1 MNQNWI
7 VENLNNA
14 FSTWNG
20 KLTELWGLVTTSPQ
34 TFKGGAVWGVM
45 QSLHN
50 ALIGM
55 RVMANCYMDSSA
67 ATWVY
72 FDEIHVLLK
81 DSMSADFLNST
92 WKRFRKYNAYA
103 TGITQ
108 DIQDYLANPIAN
120 ALLSNS
126 EFVIMLRQTKSL
138 DALKSL
144 YGLSN
149 PQLEFLRNASEGHGI
164 IKMGNSVLPFTNLE
178 PKDAAYQIFKGDLH
192 DNTLSNIKWGDNVTH
207 DGQKVLGH
215 PADKAKALTGE
226 AEAKAFASEVAQY
239 LTDPAAGTGTD
250 SITGLAAGYYL
261 IKNTDVGTGEV
272 FTDYILQVVENVTV
286 QPKSGKPTLDK
297 QIKHNDNGE
306 WGVVGDNQIG
316 DTVEFRTI
324 TTVPIVSGYTK
335 YTYVI
340 HDEMSAGLTSN
351 VHSNDDVTIKVN
363 DEDAK
368 KLDKI
373 YYTVTVDPKNANKF
387 TVTVDVLKAI
397 EDGKMAAGDTLYT
410 YYTGILNEN
419 AKVYNDGKQDNKA
432 YLEYSNNPHDNK
444 TTNKTPEKVVY
455 DWTFKMEINKIDG
468 ESNAPLSDAKF
479 VLSKNGSRSLGT
491 IGDDGT
497 PSNTK
502 DLISL
507 IENSDGS
514 YTVAPAGHTGTYVM
528 TAGNITIKGL
538 DDATEYYL
546 YETKA
551 PAGYNRLTDAVKF
564 KITADYDETGKN
576 CTSVTTKVNE
586 DAPQAG
592 LSITVKNNK
601 GAALPS
607 TGGIGTTIFYVIGG
621 VLMAV
626 AAVLLVT
633 KKRMNNK

>member
-1 MNQNWI
+1 MKYMKKLLTLLA
-7 VENLNNA
+7 VLTLALAMAVPA
-14 FSTWNG
+14 FA
-20 KLTELWGLVTTSPQ
+20 E
-34 TFKGGAVWGVM
+34 
-45 QSLHN
+45 
-50 ALIGM
+50 
-55 RVMANCYMDSSA
+55 A
-67 ATWVY
+67 ATTTY
-72 FDEIHVLLK
+72 TITINHG
-81 DSMSADFLNST
+81 
-92 WKRFRKYNAYA
+92 
-103 TGITQ
+103 TGT
-108 DIQDYLANPIAN
+108 Y
-120 ALLSNS
+120 
-126 EFVIMLRQTKSL
+126 
-138 DALKSL
+138 
-144 YGLSN
+144 
-149 PQLEFLRNASEGHGI
+149 
-164 IKMGNSVLPFTNLE
+164 
-178 PKDAAYQIFKGDLH
+178 AAYQIFKGDLYN
-192 DNTLSNIKWGDNVTH
+192 DTLSNIEWGDNVTP

-297 QIKHNDNGE
+297 QIRHNDNGE

-324 TTVPIVSGYTK
+324 TTVPIVSGYTE

-419 AKVYNDGKQDNKA
+419 AAVYDVGKQNNKA
-432 YLEYSNNPHDNK
+432 YLEYSNNPHDNT

-468 ESNAPLSDAKF
+468 ESKAPLSDAKF
-479 VLSKNGSRSLGT
+479 VLSKNGNCSLGT

-502 DLISL
+502 DLIDL

-514 YTVAPAGHTGTYVM
+514 YTVAPAGYTGSVVNVM
-528 TAGNITIKGL
+528 TAGKITIKGL

-564 KITADYDETGKN
+564 KITATYNDTGDSW
-576 CTSVTTKVNE
+576 TSVTAAVNDVE
-586 DAPQAG
+586 QSSVSVQVA
-592 LSITVKNNK
+592 NNK
-601 GAALPS
+601 GSTLPS
-607 TGGIGTTIFYVIGG
+607 TGGIGTTLFYVIGG
-621 VLMAV
+621 GLMAV

>member
-1 MNQNWI
+1 M
-7 VENLNNA
+7 
-14 FSTWNG
+14 
-20 KLTELWGLVTTSPQ
+20 K
-34 TFKGGAVWGVM
+34 
-45 QSLHN
+45 
-50 ALIGM
+50 
-55 RVMANCYMDSSA
+55 YMKK
-67 ATWVY
+67 
-72 FDEIHVLLK
+72 F
-81 DSMSADFLNST
+81 M
-92 WKRFRKYNAYA
+92 
-103 TGITQ
+103 
-108 DIQDYLANPIAN
+108 
-120 ALLSNS
+120 ALLAVLTLALTMAVPAFA
-126 EFVIMLRQTKSL
+126 ETTTPTK
-138 DALKSL
+138 
-144 YGLSN
+144 YTITINNGT
-149 PQLEFLRNASEGHGI
+149 
-164 IKMGNSVLPFTNLE
+164 GNY
-178 PKDAAYQIFKGDLH
+178 AAYQIFKGDLH
-192 DNTLSNIKWGDNVTH
+192 EKTLSNIEWGDNVT
-207 DGQKVLGH
+207 DEGRTKFGNA
-215 PADKAKALTGE
+215 ADKAKTITTE
-226 AEAKAFASEVAQY
+226 ADAKAFAVEVAKY

-250 SITGLAAGYYL
+250 SITVSGPGYYL
-261 IKNTDVGTGEV
+261 IKNTSVGEGEV
-272 FTDYILQVVENVTV
+272 FTDYILRVVGDVTV
-286 QPKSGKPTLDK
+286 NPKSGKPTLDK
-297 QIKHNDNGE
+297 QIRHNETGL

-316 DTVEFRTI
+316 DTVEFRTL
-324 TTVPIVSGYTK
+324 TTVPIVSGYTQYK
-335 YTYVI
+335 YVI

-351 VHSNDDVTIKVN
+351 VRSNDDVTIKVN

-410 YYTGILNEN
+410 YYTGILNKN
-419 AKVYNDGKQDNKA
+419 AAVYDVGKQDNKA

-444 TTNKTPEKVVY
+444 TTNKTPVKVVY

-479 VLSKNGSRSLGT
+479 VLSKNGNCSLGT

-507 IENSDGS
+507 IENSNGS

-607 TGGIGTTIFYVIGG
+607 TGGIGTTLFYVIGG
-621 VLMAV
+621 GLMAV